1 MQNGFLVTFPSS
13 TGEPC
18 FLVTPARV
26 GQTGHPH
33 YPWARATFVGT
44 LFATPTEAQAALDLM
59 KRIHNYMAPEV
70 NGGLTKRLWQAR
82 IVPASEAVGIELE
95 TGRHPQQV
103 LQTQEDSRLR

>member
-18 FLVTPARV
+18 FLVTPGRV

-44 LFATPTEAQAALDLM
+44 LFSTQDAAQAALDRM
-59 KRIHNYMAPEV
+59 KVIHAYMAPEV
-70 NGGLTKRLWQAR
+70 NGGLTKRLFLAQ
-82 IVPASEAVGIELE
+82 IVPASQVTGIEFE
-95 TGRHPQQV
+95 T
-103 LQTQEDSRLR
+103 L

>member
-18 FLVTPARV
+18 FLVTPERV
-26 GQTGHPH
+26 GQSGHPH

-59 KRIHNYMAPEV
+59 KGIHNYMAPEV
-70 NGGLTKRLWQAR
+70 NGGLTKRLWQAQ
-82 IVPASEAVGIELE
+82 IVPSAGVVGIEFE
-95 TGRHPQQV
+95 TR
-103 LQTQEDSRLR
+103 

>member
-18 FLVTPARV
+18 FLVTPGRV

-44 LFATPTEAQAALDLM
+44 LFSTQAEAQAALDRM
-59 KRIHNYMAPEV
+59 KVIHAYMAPEV
-70 NGGLTKRLWQAR
+70 NGGLTKRLFLAQ
-82 IVPASEAVGIELE
+82 IVPASQVTGIEFE
-95 TGRHPQQV
+95 VP
-103 LQTQEDSRLR
+103 